1 MEQVF
6 TENRGAA
13 ASADRGIPDRAPV
26 VEMFVLLNTARKL
39 GEFCSADHPRCLEAV
54 EQAAKIFSGLGEY
67 TGELSFASSDG
78 SISAGGSRLKPEE
91 PYLDNFAAALR
102 AAEITVVRLGDGVT
116 AASLTSFINLLAA
129 GTDLDVGTGQV
140 RQLISG
146 LVAGGIRVGMSPATG
161 QAADLRT
168 VSEGV
173 EEAVWK
179 AEVRR
184 LLGAGTVDAHH
195 PDSSADTQVVLSA
208 INPRRLAGLI
218 NEYDSVASS
227 DNVYENFLVPYL
239 RQAADNGSESEG
251 LVPDHVGLGFA
262 QLLRAL
268 SPGHQ
273 VRFIKAVFETSHTF
287 TRFAENILEAVPIH
301 LAGKALASIR
311 TEENTIHPRITSR
324 FEALCRL
331 TGWIDSPDDT
341 PPMVTGKVD
350 IDVESSNGV
359 VRCTPRFEKGPATA
373 PAHSARRISF
383 AAEFSPASKRKALTR
398 VCLDLLERS
407 TTPEEARAH
416 SRTLPPLFTE
426 ALTERDWAGLT
437 RDWVELTSLVN
448 SGRSAK
454 PFLAKTLH
462 RIRESFITTQA
473 MERIVAGIENS
484 TEETSAVFKQLL
496 PAMGTGTGES
506 LILALVA
513 AKNRTQRRNLLSVI
527 ISFGN
532 AAVPMALKR
541 INDHRWYVV
550 RNMIAIIREVG
561 DRRTAEEL
569 LGLSDHFQGQV
580 RRELI
585 NTLLALDHPAGLEL
599 VEKSIR
605 SGDRKL
611 RSASI
616 GLLGSNRVAGA
627 RDILLHVLQDREN
640 SGVPFTQPQKV
651 SAVWALGQIGDRT
664 ALPELQKLLKK
675 NRLFK
680 SPANHELK
688 MAILRSLPGYPVE
701 AVEQLARWGASRG
714 DDDEAAIC
722 QKLLSSIQVLPE
734 EDK

>member
-13 ASADRGIPDRAPV
+13 ASADRGIPDRTPV
-26 VEMFVLLNTARKL
+26 VELFVLLNTARKL

-54 EQAAKIFSGLGEY
+54 EQAAKIFRGLGEY
-67 TGELSFASSDG
+67 TGELSFASNDG

-102 AAEITVVRLGDGVT
+102 TAEITVVRLGDGVN
-116 AASLTSFINLLAA
+116 AASLTSFISLLAA
-129 GTDLDVGTGQV
+129 STDIDVGTGQV

-146 LVAGGIRVGMSPATG
+146 LVAVGVRVGMSPATG
-161 QAADLRT
+161 QAADLRA

-184 LLGAGTVDAHH
+184 LLGAGTVDAHP

-218 NEYDSVASS
+218 NEFDSVASP

-311 TEENTIHPRITSR
+311 TEENTIHPRITNR

-331 TGWIDSPDDT
+331 TGWVDSPDDT

-373 PAHSARRISF
+373 PAQPARRISF
-383 AAEFSPASKRKALTR
+383 AAEFSQTSKRKALTR

-416 SRTLPPLFTE
+416 SRTLPPLLTE
-426 ALTERDWAGLT
+426 ALAERDWAGLT

-454 PFLAKTLH
+454 PFLAKTLQ

-473 MERIVAGIENS
+473 MERMVSGIENGNEN
-484 TEETSAVFKQLL
+484 TRAVFKQLL
-496 PAMGTGTGES
+496 PALGPASGES

-513 AKNRTQRRNLLSVI
+513 SNNRTQRRNLLSVI
-527 ISFGN
+527 VSYGL

-541 INDHRWYVV
+541 ISDHRWYVV

-561 DRRTAEEL
+561 DKRAVEKL
-569 LGLSDHFQGQV
+569 VDLSDHPQYQV

-585 NTLLALDHPAGLEL
+585 STFITMGHPAGLEL
-599 VEKSIR
+599 AEKSIR

-627 RDILLHVLQDREN
+627 HNILLQVLEDQVNDGE
-640 SGVPFTQPQKV
+640 PFTQPQKV
-651 SAVWALGQIGDRT
+651 SAVWALGQIGDGSV
-664 ALPELQKLLKK
+664 LPSLQKLLKK
-675 NRLFK
+675 NRMFK
-680 SPANHELK
+680 SPESHELK
-688 MAILRSLPGYPVE
+688 MAILRSLPEYPIE
-701 AVEQLARWGASRG
+701 ATEPLARWGVSRG
-714 DDDEAAIC
+714 DDDETALC
-722 QKLLSSIQVLPE
+722 SKLLSDILLFKE
-734 EDK
+734 KDK